1 MNRSRIS
8 PPLVSRPFV
17 SRPDVRN
24 SPPDAEF
31 GVFHGAALE
40 EQPIWTALCENIRDA
55 LFPNKLPPL
64 ELTSKPISAP
74 DRMAVKTNPWAVGS
88 STILNGL
95 ILMLLVILGMRAAIN
110 QIPKPASGAPIDLSD
125 FRVFTPAT
133 VSGNGGSG
141 GSNDVVAPIG
151 GRNPKFES
159 MPLAPSMVSVVQQPK
174 LAVDPAINIA
184 LPDNSSMPNIGVHD
198 SPNVSL
204 ASNGP
209 GLHAGIGTGPG
220 GGVGLGSGPGD
231 GPGADGGVVYSPGRG
246 VVPPVPIY
254 APEAEFSDEARRSKY
269 QGVCLISI
277 IVDAHGNPQN
287 PRVVQRLGMGL
298 DEKAIEAIL
307 RYKFKPGTKDGKPVP
322 VLITIEVD
330 FRMF

>member
-1 MNRSRIS
+1 MNRF
-8 PPLVSRPFV
+8 LVSRRDAGAGP
-17 SRPDVRN
+17 R
-24 SPPDAEF
+24 DAEL

-55 LFPNKLPPL
+55 LFPHKLPPL
-64 ELTSKPISAP
+64 ELTSKPVPAP

-95 ILMLLVILGMRAAIN
+95 ILTLLVILGMRAAIN
-110 QIPKPASGAPIDLSD
+110 QIPKPAPGAPIDLSD
-125 FRVFTPAT
+125 FRLFAPARA
-133 VSGNGGSG
+133 SGSGGSG
-141 GSNDVVAPIG
+141 GSNDPVAPIE
-151 GRNPKFES
+151 GRNPKFEN
-159 MPLAPSMVSVVQQPK
+159 MPLAPSMVPVIQQPK
-174 LAVDPAINIA
+174 LAVDSAINIA
-184 LPDNSSMPNIGVHD
+184 LPDNSSMPNIGVHN

-209 GLHAGIGTGPG
+209 GPRAGLGTGPG
-220 GGVGLGSGPGD
+220 EGIGPGGGPGYGLGT
-231 GPGADGGVVYSPGRG
+231 DGGVVYSPGRG

-277 IVDAHGNPQN
+277 IVDTHGNPQN

-298 DEKAIEAIL
+298 DEKAIEAIR

-322 VLITIEVD
+322 VMITIEVD

>member
-1 MNRSRIS
+1 MK
-8 PPLVSRPFV
+8 PPLASRRDARTGTPG
-17 SRPDVRN
+17 
-24 SPPDAEF
+24 AEF
-31 GVFHGAALE
+31 DVFHGAALE

-55 LFPNKLPPL
+55 LFPYKLPPL
-64 ELTSKPISAP
+64 ELTSKPVYAP
-74 DRMAVKTNPWAVGS
+74 DRMAAKTNPWAVGS

-95 ILMLLVILGMRAAIN
+95 VLTLLVILGMRAAIN
-110 QIPKPASGAPIDLSD
+110 QNPKPAPGAPIDLSD
-125 FRVFTPAT
+125 FRLFAPAR
-133 VSGNGGSG
+133 VSGSGGSG
-141 GSNDVVAPIG
+141 GSNDAVAPIE
-151 GRNPKFES
+151 GRNPKFEN
-159 MPLAPSMVSVVQQPK
+159 MPLAPSMVPVIQQPK

-184 LPDNSSMPNIGVHD
+184 LPDDSAMPNIGVHN
-198 SPNVSL
+198 SPNVTL

-209 GLHAGIGTGPG
+209 GLHAGLGTGPG
-220 GGVGLGSGPGD
+220 GGIGPGNGPGY

-246 VVPPVPIY
+246 IVPPVPIY

-277 IVDAHGNPQN
+277 IVDTHGNPQN

-298 DEKAIEAIL
+298 DEKAIEAIR
-307 RYKFKPGTKDGKPVP
+307 RYKFKPGTRDGKPVP

>member
-1 MNRSRIS
+1 MV
-8 PPLVSRPFV
+8 P
-17 SRPDVRN
+17 
-24 SPPDAEF
+24 
-31 GVFHGAALE
+31 
-40 EQPIWTALCENIRDA
+40 
-55 LFPNKLPPL
+55 
-64 ELTSKPISAP
+64 
-74 DRMAVKTNPWAVGS
+74 
-88 STILNGL
+88 
-95 ILMLLVILGMRAAIN
+95 VI
-110 QIPKPASGAPIDLSD
+110 
-125 FRVFTPAT
+125 
-133 VSGNGGSG
+133 
-141 GSNDVVAPIG
+141 
-151 GRNPKFES
+151 
-159 MPLAPSMVSVVQQPK
+159 QQPK
-174 LAVDPAINIA
+174 LAVDPSINIA
-184 LPDNSSMPNIGVHD
+184 LPDDSSMPNIGVHN

-220 GGVGLGSGPGD
+220 GGVGPGSGPGY
-231 GPGADGGVVYSPGRG
+231 GPGTDGGVVYPPGHG

-277 IVDAHGNPQN
+277 IVDTHGNPQN

-298 DEKAIEAIL
+298 DEKAIEAIR